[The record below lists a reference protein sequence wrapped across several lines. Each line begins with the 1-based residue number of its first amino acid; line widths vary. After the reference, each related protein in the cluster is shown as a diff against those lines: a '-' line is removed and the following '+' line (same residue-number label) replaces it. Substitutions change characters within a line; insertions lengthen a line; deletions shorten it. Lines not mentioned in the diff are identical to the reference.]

1 MGVKINVRQ
10 MLGMSPKSDEG
21 GEPELQMLD
30 LGEDSPVP
38 VDKSVPAPEKV
49 SHRPEVERAP
59 FDPSKCKL
67 SHVYAPEAKK
77 TPVDPDHRQFAIDM
91 GYGDDP
97 RNFTYVHE
105 WLYQLRLVWRRQQ
118 MEGYPNVPVD
128 PEDPPCQIGKQFQLL
143 DWLGLRYPGNPD
155 KYTRFA
161 KLMAA
166 AKVKFKLVDLKE
178 HAQDKTYPKVTE
190 AEAKGANHVKVRS

>member
-1 MGVKINVRQ
+1 MAVKINVRQ
-10 MLGMSPKSDEG
+10 MLGLSPKG
-21 GEPELQMLD
+21 GDAEPELQLLD
-30 LGEDSPVP
+30 LGEDSPVSAPP
-38 VDKSVPAPEKV
+38 VKADPGVQKAP
-49 SHRPEVERAP
+49 HRPEVERAP

-67 SHVYAPEAKK
+67 NHVYAPEAKK
-77 TPVDPDHRQFAIDM
+77 TPVDPEHRQFAIDT

-128 PEDPPCQIGKQFQLL
+128 PEDPPCQMGKQFQLL
-143 DWLGLRYPGNPD
+143 DWLGVRYPGSPD
-155 KYTRFA
+155 KYARFA

-166 AKVKFKLVDLKE
+166 AKIKFKLVDLKE
-178 HAQDKTYPKVTE
+178 HQVDKTYPKVTE
-190 AEAKGANHVKVRS
+190 AEVKGHKSPPRS